1 MSSNTTSTV
10 FSHTSRALDLFMSD
24 SLYFGIGYQSPWPD
38 DNVPPLVN
46 YNDLEIYQI
55 IGYKKVEDVYMVVP
69 DDSGSIIYRD
79 SQWRVISPV
88 MYRFQLISEVNQG
101 DTEVIIQSED
111 PNKIAAI
118 TSGTKLMIQD
128 RQALGFTSMI
138 SSISGSGT
146 QATVTL
152 LTPIDA
158 TYLAGSW
165 VHWGVIA
172 ESCRS
177 CLVGTWIRYDEL
189 PLFPY
194 RVIGVFNR
202 LQKASGVP
210 SNSTVLLPNQVQE
223 PGIMECVQYR
233 RPFSRN
239 IDQREYLS
247 VIIEF

>member
-10 FSHTSRALDLFMSD
+10 YSHTSRALDLFLSD
-24 SLYFGIGYQSPWPD
+24 SLYFGIGFQTPWPD
-38 DNVPPLVN
+38 DNNPPLVN
-46 YNDLEIYQI
+46 YTDLEIFQI
-55 IGYKKVEDVYMVVP
+55 IGYKKVEDIYMVVP

-79 SQWRVISPV
+79 SQWRVVSPV
-88 MYRFQLISEVNQG
+88 MYRFQLIAEVGDG
-101 DTEVIIQSED
+101 DTQVVIQSED
-111 PNKIAAI
+111 PQKINALTAN
-118 TSGTKLMIQD
+118 TKLMLQNS
-128 RQALGFTSMI
+128 QAAGFTSMI
-138 SSISGSGT
+138 SQVSGTGT

-152 LTPIDA
+152 SDA
-158 TYLAGSW
+158 INTTYLAGSW
-165 VHWGVIA
+165 VHWGILA

-202 LQKASGVP
+202 LVKESSVP
-210 SNSTVLLPNQVQE
+210 SNTTVLLPNDVTF

>member
-1 MSSNTTSTV
+1 
-10 FSHTSRALDLFMSD
+10 
-24 SLYFGIGYQSPWPD
+24 
-38 DNVPPLVN
+38 
-46 YNDLEIYQI
+46 
-55 IGYKKVEDVYMVVP
+55 
-69 DDSGSIIYRD
+69 
-79 SQWRVISPV
+79 
-88 MYRFQLISEVNQG
+88 
-101 DTEVIIQSED
+101 
-111 PNKIAAI
+111 
-118 TSGTKLMIQD
+118 MIQD